1 MEDRPV
7 DIRIWERGK
16 VRCLL
21 AIKLQFYK
29 IIRKYGGILHT
40 CSELTTQQTVC
51 VYDTIRKYE
60 IGGPELE
67 GDVGASVGKGTA
79 IPLSLSISSVCHRWQ
94 CELSQDEHPW
104 LCGEDSHHLSSELG
118 LLFLLLIHT
127 KRKALEITI
136 TSCQPAIESCN
147 VEVFSKMGSSSLIWF
162 RWRKW
167 IIISTLYLMILLE
180 FYY

>member
-67 GDVGASVGKGTA
+67 GDGDMGRTEGRNEADTVL
-79 IPLSLSISSVCHRWQ
+79 IY
-94 CELSQDEHPW
+94 
-104 LCGEDSHHLSSELG
+104 GEYDGGGMEMNAGNS
-118 LLFLLLIHT
+118 
-127 KRKALEITI
+127 
-136 TSCQPAIESCN
+136 
-147 VEVFSKMGSSSLIWF
+147 
-162 RWRKW
+162 
-167 IIISTLYLMILLE
+167 
-180 FYY
+180 